1 MATFLVLLPLLRTT
15 LRTASATSSN
25 FSMLPSVIQPR
36 SSGSMAQRCST
47 SSPLR
52 LRLSS
57 TSLTLDELTSMPSS
71 GAGSRLNNDPSAL
84 KVAPKKMQRQS
95 ARNLRFHFNASSK
108 LLAQQRFFVFGTRR
122 YVVKSIRRFA
132 SGNLENKL
140 VMVGLTPQIT
150 HMLDLGA
157 LRQDANFYN
166 PKLWPR

>member
-1 MATFLVLLPLLRTT
+1 
-15 LRTASATSSN
+15 
-25 FSMLPSVIQPR
+25 
-36 SSGSMAQRCST
+36 
-47 SSPLR
+47 
-52 LRLSS
+52 
-57 TSLTLDELTSMPSS
+57 
-71 GAGSRLNNDPSAL
+71 
-84 KVAPKKMQRQS
+84 MQRQS